1 MKNCKILKIG
11 EYSDIVRNRRMNF
24 KIILYNMQLIFY
36 RYIKSYNNK
45 ILILINNNKIE
56 IFNSFFDYLV

>member
-1 MKNCKILKIG
+1 
-11 EYSDIVRNRRMNF
+11 MNF